1 MSQNVCRCCSV
12 SAGGVNRQE
21 FIITLAL
28 LTLQGGKVFLV
39 LHGKKKINKLTIVFM
54 CYYFHTVQCVYYHKA
69 AALYCLCC
77 SWTAALLRAAYADGP

>member
-39 LHGKKKINKLTIVFM
+39 LHGKKKINKTDNSFYVLLFS
-54 CYYFHTVQCVYYHKA
+54 HSTV
-69 AALYCLCC
+69 CLL
-77 SWTAALLRAAYADGP
+77 S